1 MAIPT
6 KQQFLADAAATQ
18 MKLRKRPEETPVLGS
33 NNTAAP
39 VASAHA
45 APAKP
50 SQAGAQRNEDAPLPS
65 KTRAMIQAEA
75 AKSLARMEVRKQER
89 EAKEALEAKC
99 AEATQSTDEKAP
111 AKKRSRKRRAQIE
124 HTVTL
129 RDLHILKGLEKPGV
143 VSRGQIRMII
153 EDYHRL
159 QGTKAPIQ
167 KTVNDLMCK
176 LVQMGFLKRSVIHAE
191 HSGGNKNQKQTG
203 ACTVWSLTKEG
214 LKLLNGPTAGPVVD
228 IGFSKWAHE
237 LAASWVIITHW
248 IDGWSI
254 LSAAEIDAASKR
266 SYAQTDSYVQ
276 DKNFK
281 ADPFYGDPETCLN
294 DVGFMTIHTGTR
306 GGHRPD
312 AVLFKDADDGQR
324 HIIAVEVER
333 SKKRSEDL
341 DAIFYGYH
349 SALDEGR
356 FTAVRY
362 YYAPEIKNHLE
373 NYLRGKSILND
384 RRFEFIP
391 FDAEEAHAV
400 VPTVR
405 S

>member
-1 MAIPT
+1 MALPT
-6 KQQFLADAAATQ
+6 KNDLFDAHQRRRSMDANKA
-18 MKLRKRPEETPVLGS
+18 PAV
-33 NNTAAP
+33 AAP
-39 VASAHA
+39 SQSVQATT
-45 APAKP
+45 PAKV
-50 SQAGAQRNEDAPLPS
+50 AQVRVQDDVDAPLPS
-65 KTRAMIQAEA
+65 ETRAMIKAQAAEA
-75 AKSLARMEVRKQER
+75 RARMEVKRRER
-89 EAKEALEAKC
+89 EAQEAKD
-99 AEATQSTDEKAP
+99 AAASAAKADAP
-111 AKKRSRKRRAQIE
+111 APSKKPSKKRRNQVE

-129 RDLHILKGLEKPGV
+129 RDLHILKGLEKPGI
-143 VSRGQIRMII
+143 VSRGQIQMIV
-153 EDYHRL
+153 EDYHRW
-159 QGTKAPIQ
+159 QGGSAPTEGRID
-167 KTVNDLMCK
+167 VLMRK
-176 LVQMGFLKRSVIHAE
+176 LVRMALVKRSAIVVQ
-191 HSGGNKNQKQTG
+191 HSEAMKGQDQQ
-203 ACTVWSLTKEG
+203 AVVWSLTKEG
-214 LKLLNGPTAGPVVD
+214 HKLLGGSATGPVVD
-228 IGFSKWAHE
+228 IGISKWAHE
-237 LAASWVIITHW
+237 LAASWIIITHW

-266 SYAQTDSYVQ
+266 SYSETDSYVQ

-312 AVLFKDADDGQR
+312 AVLFKDAEDGQR

-373 NYLRGKSILND
+373 NYLRGKSILID